1 MHGAVALA
9 GMFRSLVIGSKL
21 LDLFTRALQH
31 GQMRHV
37 QLDFSCVP
45 NWNHTDDNM
54 HAILS
59 VLDRSSLEQ
68 LMLTR
73 CRHSQQQAACADG
86 LLGVRPTVAGLTSW

>member
-31 GQMRHV
+31 GQMRQV

-45 NWNHTDDNM
+45 DWNHTDDNM
-54 HAILS
+54 RAILS

-68 LMLTR
+68 LTLTR
-73 CRHSQQQAACADG
+73 CRHSPARSSVC
-86 LLGVRPTVAGLTSW
+86 